1 MSLNKGGEYVP
12 EIKSK
17 NTRCTWKIDP
27 IKKRGYHIY

>member
-17 NTRCTWKIDP
+17 NTIIQSLNKDTRKNNE
-27 IKKRGYHIY
+27 